1 MSDDLI
7 AAYAENPKL
16 MPYLHLPIQAGSDR
30 ILKEMN
36 RGHGSEGYLKLIARM
51 RRARPDIAL
60 SGDFIVGFPGETE
73 ADFEATLAIT
83 REVRYASAFSFKYSP
98 RPGTPAAEMADQL
111 PEEVKSERLAR
122 LQELLGTQQKAFNA
136 ACQGRDM
143 AILLEKP
150 GRHAGQLIGRSPYL
164 QSVYID
170 AREHVIG
177 DMVNVTIDR
186 VGSNSLSAHIHP

>member
-1 MSDDLI
+1 
-7 AAYAENPKL
+7 
-16 MPYLHLPIQAGSDR
+16 
-30 ILKEMN
+30 
-36 RGHGSEGYLKLIARM
+36 
-51 RRARPDIAL
+51 
-60 SGDFIVGFPGETE
+60 
-73 ADFEATLAIT
+73 
-83 REVRYASAFSFKYSP
+83 
-98 RPGTPAAEMADQL
+98 
-111 PEEVKSERLAR
+111 
-122 LQELLGTQQKAFNA
+122 
-136 ACQGRDM
+136 M